1 MKTKATILT
10 MVAAL
15 ANSVVVT
22 VFNLI
27 YSNYLLQIYGSE
39 INGLISTLS
48 QFVSLFLIIEGGF
61 MTAAV
66 VATYKPIVDKD
77 YVRLNNIL
85 YTCKRIYLKI
95 GMLITVCSLV
105 GGAVYIHFI
114 ESPFPYWKTFSLL
127 LISAVTTSGSIG
139 ILSKYNVVLQGEN
152 KEYVLTIFSLVS
164 KTVTWAL
171 SMILILS
178 NASII
183 IVYAMNILNVV
194 INIVLACGY
203 EKKNYPFVDYDAG
216 KYETGIISG
225 TKDVMYQKI
234 AGTVFTSTD
243 LIVTSVFISLS
254 AASVYNLYFQV
265 FKSIFT
271 LLASVVQAPF
281 NSFGQLVNSGD
292 SGDEI
297 NNYFE
302 IYQHFVLLVSTVLMV
317 ITAQLIIPFIEIYT
331 INITDYSYTY
341 PILAVLFYSQMF
353 AQINN
358 RPYGTIL
365 NVTGN
370 FKMQNRQCAIA
381 AVVNLI
387 VSIAFIR
394 WIGIHSIVLGSFVGT
409 MIIFVM
415 NMYQMHKNVLK
426 GDWKRET
433 FNISCNYLL
442 GVICVFSFYRMNI
455 VTANYVQWVV
465 VACVTTVVMGLIFL
479 IGNYIID
486 FKRTKKVVKYI
497 CESILKTLKK
507 RQ

>member
-10 MVAAL
+10 MAAAL
-15 ANSVVVT
+15 ANSVLVT

-77 YVRLNNIL
+77 YQKLNNIL
-85 YTCKRIYLKI
+85 YTCKRIYLRI
-95 GMLITVCSLV
+95 GTIITVLSLA

-114 ESPFPYWKTFSLL
+114 DSPFSYWKTFALL
-127 LISAVTTSGSIG
+127 MISAVTTSSSLG
-139 ILSKYNVVLQGEN
+139 ILSKYNVLLQGEN
-152 KEYVLTIFSLVS
+152 KEFILTIFSLIS

-171 SMILILS
+171 SMVLIIS
-178 NASII
+178 EASII
-183 IVYAMNILNVV
+183 LVYAMNILNVL
-194 INIVLACGY
+194 INIVLAKRY
-203 EKKNYPFVDYDAG
+203 EKKNYPFVNYNEG
-216 KYETGIISG
+216 EYEAGIISG

-234 AGTVFTSTD
+234 ANTVFTSTD

-254 AASVYNLYFQV
+254 AASVYNLYYQI

-281 NSFGQLVNSGD
+281 NSFGQLVNSGKSD
-292 SGDEI
+292 TELTE
-297 NNYFE
+297 YFE
-302 IYQHFVLLVSTVLMV
+302 IYQYFVLLVSTILMT
-317 ITAQLIIPFIEIYT
+317 ITAQLLIPFVKIYT
-331 INITDYSYTY
+331 VNITDYTYIY

-370 FKMQNRQCAIA
+370 FKMQNKQCSIA

-387 VSIAFIR
+387 LSIAFIR

-409 MIIFVM
+409 LIIFIM

-426 GDWKRET
+426 GNWKKES
-433 FNISCNYLL
+433 FNISINYLL
-442 GVICVFSFYRMNI
+442 GVILILIFYKVNI
-455 VTANYVQWVV
+455 TVHNYLQWIWLACITTISMGIIFLAANYVLD
-465 VACVTTVVMGLIFL
+465 CR
-479 IGNYIID
+479 
-486 FKRTKKVVKYI
+486 RTQKVVTYMYQSMIKMI
-497 CESILKTLKK
+497 KK
-507 RQ
+507 RL

>member
-1 MKTKATILT
+1 MKIKATIFT
-10 MVAAL
+10 MAAAL
-15 ANSVVVT
+15 ANSVLVT
-22 VFNLI
+22 LFNLI

-77 YVRLNNIL
+77 YEKLNNIL

-95 GMLITVCSLV
+95 GFAITAFSLA
-105 GGAVYIHFI
+105 GGAVYIKFI
-114 ESPFPYWKTFSLL
+114 DSPFSYWETFSLL
-127 LISAVTTSGSIG
+127 LVSAITTASSLG
-139 ILSKYNVVLQGEN
+139 ILSKYNVLLQGEN
-152 KEYVLTIFSLVS
+152 KEFVLTIFSLVS

-171 SMILILS
+171 SMVLILNS
-178 NASII
+178 VSII
-183 IVYAMNILNVV
+183 WVYSMNILNVV
-194 INIVLACGY
+194 INIILARRY
-203 EKKNYPFVDYDAG
+203 EKKNYPFVNYDQG
-216 KYETGIISG
+216 EYESGIISG
-225 TKDVMYQKI
+225 TKDVMYQKV
-234 AGTVFTSTD
+234 ANTVFTSTD

-254 AASVYNLYFQV
+254 AASVYNLYYQI

-281 NSFGQLVNSGD
+281 NSFGQLVNSEN
-292 SGDEI
+292 SEREL

-302 IYQHFVLLVSTVLMV
+302 IYQHFVLLISTILMA
-317 ITAQLIIPFIEIYT
+317 ITAQLLIPFVEVYT
-331 INITDYSYTY
+331 INIKDYTY
-341 PILAVLFYSQMF
+341 IYPVLAILFYSQMF

-370 FKMQNRQCAIA
+370 FKMQNIQCAVA
-381 AVVNLI
+381 AVVNII

-409 MIIFVM
+409 LIIFVM

-426 GDWKRET
+426 GNWKKESV
-433 FNISCNYLL
+433 NIVSNYLL
-442 GVICVFSFYRMNI
+442 GVIAVVIFYNI
-455 VTANYVQWVV
+455 DFKISNYLQWVV
-465 VACVTTVVMGLIFL
+465 LACATSVFMGIVFL
-479 IGNYIID
+479 AANYMVD
-486 FKRTKKVVKYI
+486 GQRTQKVVAYMYQSMIKM
-497 CESILKTLKK
+497 LKK
-507 RQ
+507 RL